1 MEGFFFLE
9 ISDSSDHVKEMSD
22 LSQHYTEE
30 TIFAKRKKSV
40 SLKLLKIKILY
51 MYNNNEKNLFLRL
64 LSRINNRSNT
74 FRINLSSFSR
84 LFSVLNKRLF
94 PMFRRDF
101 TSFASIMLHIFIFFR
116 KVLILLRRPFCS
128 FCLFFDNIYLKNCP
142 PFYT

>member
-9 ISDSSDHVKEMSD
+9 ISDSSDHVKKMSD

-30 TIFAKRKKSV
+30 TVFAKRKKSV

-84 LFSVLNKRLF
+84 LF
-94 PMFRRDF
+94 
-101 TSFASIMLHIFIFFR
+101 
-116 KVLILLRRPFCS
+116 FCAQQTFVS
-128 FCLFFDNIYLKNCP
+128 HVQEGFYIVCLYNAAY
-142 PFYT
+142 FYFLQKGFNTIKEAFL

>member
-22 LSQHYTEE
+22 LSQHNTEE

-84 LFSVLNKRLF
+84 LF
-94 PMFRRDF
+94 
-101 TSFASIMLHIFIFFR
+101 
-116 KVLILLRRPFCS
+116 FCTQQTFVS
-128 FCLFFDNIYLKNCP
+128 HVQEGFYIVCLYNAAY
-142 PFYT
+142 FYFLQKGFNTIKEAFL

>member
-84 LFSVLNKRLF
+84 LF
-94 PMFRRDF
+94 
-101 TSFASIMLHIFIFFR
+101 
-116 KVLILLRRPFCS
+116 FCTQQTFVS
-128 FCLFFDNIYLKNCP
+128 HVQEGFYIVCLYNAAY
-142 PFYT
+142 FYFLQKGFNTIKEAFL

>member
-84 LFSVLNKRLF
+84 LF
-94 PMFRRDF
+94 
-101 TSFASIMLHIFIFFR
+101 
-116 KVLILLRRPFCS
+116 FCAQQTFVS
-128 FCLFFDNIYLKNCP
+128 HVQEGFYIVCLYNAAY
-142 PFYT
+142 FYFLQKGFNTIKEAFL

>member
-1 MEGFFFLE
+1 MNWRVSARVFLLEGFFFLE

-22 LSQHYTEE
+22 LSQHNTEE

-84 LFSVLNKRLF
+84 LF
-94 PMFRRDF
+94 
-101 TSFASIMLHIFIFFR
+101 
-116 KVLILLRRPFCS
+116 FCTQQTFVS
-128 FCLFFDNIYLKNCP
+128 HVQEGFYIVCLYNAAY
-142 PFYT
+142 FYFLQKGFNTIKEAFL

>member
-30 TIFAKRKKSV
+30 TVFAKRKKSV
-40 SLKLLKIKILY
+40 RLKLLKIKILY

-84 LFSVLNKRLF
+84 LF
-94 PMFRRDF
+94 
-101 TSFASIMLHIFIFFR
+101 
-116 KVLILLRRPFCS
+116 FCTQQTFVS
-128 FCLFFDNIYLKNCP
+128 HVQEGFYIVCLYNAAY
-142 PFYT
+142 FYFLQKGFNTIKEAFL

>member
-30 TIFAKRKKSV
+30 TVFAKRKKSV

-84 LFSVLNKRLF
+84 LF
-94 PMFRRDF
+94 
-101 TSFASIMLHIFIFFR
+101 
-116 KVLILLRRPFCS
+116 FCTQQTFVS
-128 FCLFFDNIYLKNCP
+128 HVQEGFYIVCLYNAAY
-142 PFYT
+142 FYFLQKGFNTIKEAFL